1 MGMSKGGKHIVI
13 LHRSP
18 LNMLVL
24 KIFNPNQIESA
35 YASVFKN
42 FKAFHFTALKIV
54 MTTC

>member
-1 MGMSKGGKHIVI
+1 MSSYTQVH
-13 LHRSP
+13 
-18 LNMLVL
+18 
-24 KIFNPNQIESA
+24 KICWYFNPNQIESA

>member
-1 MGMSKGGKHIVI
+1 VGMSKGGKQNVI
-13 LHRSP
+13 LHTSP
-18 LNMLVL
+18 QNMLVL
-24 KIFNPNQIESA
+24 KTFKPNQIESA